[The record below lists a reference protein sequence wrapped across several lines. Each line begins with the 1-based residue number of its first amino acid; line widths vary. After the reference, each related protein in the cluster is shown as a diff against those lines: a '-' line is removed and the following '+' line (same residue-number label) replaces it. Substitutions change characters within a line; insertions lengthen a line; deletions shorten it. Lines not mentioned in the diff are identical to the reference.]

1 MFGRKWKKADKRER
15 VYQVGRIS
23 VSDRDIELRLRF
35 QGLTER
41 DLGVILSWSDVLRPK
56 IDVLCDRF
64 YEHIKSN
71 SVTQDFLNRFTTVE
85 KQRPLLTRYIM
96 TMLSGVIDDDYV
108 ESRRRVGA
116 RHNQIDLD
124 FNWYVSMYE
133 VIRKVLVDLV
143 KESGANNDELHTF
156 KDALARLIQTDVALV
171 SNALA
176 QTQRELSNVIEKQR
190 DSVVRFFNDTS
201 EVLDK
206 MADRDLSMRMD
217 GTYEEEFMKVRD
229 ALNSAL
235 DNLDEGLA
243 QVAVSSDQIS
253 SASGQISD
261 GSQSLAQG
269 ATQQASTL
277 EEVASSLEEITSMSK
292 QNTANSQQ
300 ARAMAEEAGRSTDK
314 GVESMKRLSQAIDRI
329 KNSSDETARIV
340 KTIDEIAFQT
350 NLLALNAAVE
360 AARAGEAGKGFAVVA
375 EEVRNLAMRSAEAA
389 KNTAEMIQES
399 VQNSSDGVALNLEVL
414 DNLEEINKQ
423 VQRVG
428 EVMAE
433 ISAAS
438 SQQEQGVGQISQGVG
453 QLNQLTQQNA
463 ANAEESAAAS
473 EELSAQAEEMR
484 SLVRAFRLTEDRSR
498 SASKAPARPKAG
510 HGRGAARSNGAPRSH
525 NADELIP
532 LNDEDEDVLSEF

>member
-1 MFGRKWKKADKRER
+1 MFGRKAKKAAKKER
-15 VYQVGRIS
+15 SYENGRIS
-23 VSDRDIELRLRF
+23 VSDKDIEMRLRF
-35 QGLTER
+35 QGLSER
-41 DLGVILSWSDVLRPK
+41 DLGVILTWSYVLNPK
-56 IDVLCDRF
+56 IDLLCDRF
-64 YEHIKSN
+64 YEHIRSN
-71 SVTQDFLNRFTTVE
+71 SVTQEFLNRFTTVD
-85 KQRPLLTRYIM
+85 KQRPLLTRYIIS
-96 TMLSGVIDDDYV
+96 MLAGVIDDDYV
-108 ESRRRVGA
+108 EARRRVGA
-116 RHNQIDLD
+116 RHNDIDLD
-124 FNWYVSMYE
+124 FNWYISMYE
-133 VIRKVLVDLV
+133 VIRKVLVEQV
-143 KESGANNDELHTF
+143 HEAGATDDELNTF
-156 KDALARLIQTDVALV
+156 KDALSRLIQTDVALV
-171 SNALA
+171 SNALTQA
-176 QTQRELSNVIEKQR
+176 QRELGNMVEKQR

-201 EVLDK
+201 AVLAK

-217 GTYEEEFMKVRD
+217 GTYEEEFMQVRD

-243 QVAVSSDQIS
+243 QVSVSTDQIS

-399 VQNSSDGVALNLEVL
+399 VQNASDGVALNSEVL
-414 DNLEEINKQ
+414 ENLVEINKQ

-438 SQQEQGVGQISQGVG
+438 SQQESGVGQISQGVG

-484 SLVRAFRLTEDRSR
+484 SLVRSFRLTEIMGQP
-498 SASKAPARPKAG
+498 APLAPARRAS
-510 HGRGAARSNGAPRSH
+510 HGKSAAKNGAASGRS
-525 NADELIP
+525 ADELIP

>member
-1 MFGRKWKKADKRER
+1 MFGRKPKKIQEKER
-15 VYQVGRIS
+15 AYQTGRIS
-23 VSDRDIELRLRF
+23 VSDGEIEKRLRF
-35 QGLTER
+35 QGLSEK
-41 DLGVILSWSDVLRPK
+41 DLGVILTWAEVLRSQ
-56 IDVLCDRF
+56 IDELCDRF
-64 YEHIKSN
+64 YAHIQSN
-71 SVTQDFLNRFTTVE
+71 PITQDFLTRFTTVE

-96 TMLSGVIDDDYV
+96 TMLSGVIDDEYV
-108 ESRRRVGA
+108 ESRRRVGS
-116 RHNQIDLD
+116 RHNDIDLD
-124 FNWYVSMYE
+124 FNWYISMYE
-133 VIRKVLVDLV
+133 IIRQVLVNAV
-143 KESGANNDELHTF
+143 KGAGANSEELHTF
-156 KDALARLIQTDVALV
+156 KDSLNRLIQTDVALV

-176 QTQRELSNVIEKQR
+176 QTQRKLSDDIEKQR
-190 DSVVRFFNDTS
+190 DSVVTFFNDTS
-201 EVLDK
+201 QILNRMSE
-206 MADRDLSMRMD
+206 RDLSMRMD
-217 GTYEEEFMKVRD
+217 KEYEEEFMTIRD
-229 ALNSAL
+229 ALNRAL
-235 DNLDEGLA
+235 DNLDEGLS

-269 ATQQASTL
+269 STQQASTL

-292 QNTANSQQ
+292 QNTASAQQ
-300 ARAMAEEAGRSTDK
+300 ARAMSEEAGRSTDK

-399 VQNSSDGVALNLEVL
+399 VQNASDGVALNQEVL

-423 VQRVG
+423 VLRVG

-438 SQQEQGVGQISQGVG
+438 SQQEQGVGQITQGVG

-463 ANAEESAAAS
+463 ANAQQSAASS

-484 SLVRAFRLTEDRSR
+484 SLVRAFTLSDSGAHPAPPLRASHGAGRIRSR
-498 SASKAPARPKAG
+498 SNGGATPARGP
-510 HGRGAARSNGAPRSH
+510 
-525 NADELIP
+525 DELIP
-532 LNDEDEDVLSEF
+532 LSDEDEDVLSEV